1 MKAEQKTVARG
12 QRPVASVE
20 ARRSGHWPDGPTS
33 RAALQVAGQAAEL
46 GYVPHAQR
54 ASSPGP
60 WPLAPGPSRSAFT
73 LVELMV
79 TMAIIAILGAAM
91 AYAVAGAQQ
100 SANIAKT
107 RSLIAKLHS
116 LVMQKYES
124 YRTRRLPIS
133 IPPFVL
139 DPTNGPKDSMNNPI
153 PIPTPARAIALV
165 RCDAIRQLMRMEMPE
180 RWTDVID
187 DPRPITVQLP
197 GSPPGSGSPRQYYD
211 VASATPD
218 GKGGYRIG
226 NVAQVTMQRPSC
238 SQAYL
243 ALYTG
248 VYGFTKSGNDPP
260 AAAAKQQAAKCLY
273 LLITMG
279 LDDPDALENFSQQDI
294 VDFDKSGCKEFVD
307 AWGNP
312 IWFLRWAPGM
322 VSALQP
328 DAPTA
333 TGQSDQRMRD
343 LTDPTGVYGSPQSG
357 TLVMQPATSGQ
368 TSGRGR
374 VGGNTFALYP
384 LIFSAG
390 PDGNYDTVAEWFGKS
405 GGFFHYAST
414 NPLNNPFASV
424 SDTTNFPC
432 AVPAA
437 TGYGGGP
444 FGAPFCDPGR
454 AFGNFDN
461 ITNQDIGA
469 R

>member
-1 MKAEQKTVARG
+1 MKAEQKTVASG
-12 QRPVASVE
+12 QRPVASDE
-20 ARRSGHWPDGPTS
+20 ASRSGPRPDGATS
-33 RAALQVAGQAAEL
+33 RAALRAADL
-46 GYVPHAQR
+46 GHPSHAQR
-54 ASSPGP
+54 ASSSGL
-60 WPLAPGPSRSAFT
+60 WPLSPGPSRSAFT

-107 RSLIAKLHS
+107 RSLIAKIHS

-133 IPPFVL
+133 IPAFVL

-153 PIPTPARAIALV
+153 PIPTPARAIAQV

-187 DPRPITVQLP
+187 DPQPITVQQP
-197 GSPPGSGSPRQYYD
+197 GSPPGSASPWVYFD

-218 GKGGYRIG
+218 GKGGYT
-226 NVAQVTMQRPSC
+226 NVNNPAVVTMVRPSS

-243 ALYTG
+243 AVYNG
-248 VYGFTKSGNDPP
+248 VYGATKSGNDPP
-260 AAAAKQQAAKCLY
+260 AAAAKHQAAKCLY

-328 DAPTA
+328 DAPTPGSTA
-333 TGQSDQRMRD
+333 RDQRMRD
-343 LTDPTGVYGSPQSG
+343 LTDPTGVYGSPQPG
-357 TLVMQPATSGQ
+357 ALVLNPATSSQ
-368 TSGRGR
+368 TSGPSRK
-374 VGGNTFALYP
+374 GGNTFALYP

-390 PDGNYDTVAEWFGKS
+390 PDSNYDTVAEWFGK
-405 GGFFHYAST
+405 GFFHYKST
-414 NPLNNPFASV
+414 NPANNPFSSV
-424 SDTTNFPC
+424 SDTTDFPC

-437 TGYGGGP
+437 SGYGGGP

-454 AFGNFDN
+454 AFGNADN

>member
-1 MKAEQKTVARG
+1 
-12 QRPVASVE
+12 
-20 ARRSGHWPDGPTS
+20 
-33 RAALQVAGQAAEL
+33 
-46 GYVPHAQR
+46 
-54 ASSPGP
+54 
-60 WPLAPGPSRSAFT
+60 
-73 LVELMV
+73 
-79 TMAIIAILGAAM
+79 
-91 AYAVAGAQQ
+91 
-100 SANIAKT
+100 
-107 RSLIAKLHS
+107 
-116 LVMQKYES
+116 MQKYES

-133 IPPFVL
+133 IPAMVL
-139 DPTNGPKDSMNNPI
+139 DPTNGPKDSMNNPV
-153 PIPTPARAIALV
+153 PIPTPARAIALA

-187 DPRPITVQLP
+187 DPQPITVRQP
-197 GSPPGSGSPRQYYD
+197 GSPPGSASPWVYFD

-218 GKGGYRIG
+218 GKGGYTVG
-226 NVAQVTMQRPSC
+226 NPAVVTMQRPSC
-238 SQAYL
+238 SQGYL
-243 ALYTG
+243 AFYTA
-248 VYGFTKSGNDPP
+248 VYGATKSGNDPP

-328 DAPTA
+328 DAPAPAPAPGSTA
-333 TGQSDQRMRD
+333 RDQRMRD
-343 LTDPTGVYGSPQSG
+343 LTDPTGIYGSPQPG
-357 TLVMQPATSGQ
+357 ALVQNPATSNQ
-368 TSGRGR
+368 ASGPGR
-374 VGGNTFALYP
+374 TVIGNTFALYP

-390 PDGNYDTVAEWFGKS
+390 PDGNYDTVAEWFKNG

-414 NPLNNPFASV
+414 IPANNPFASV

-437 TGYGGGP
+437 SGYGGGP

-454 AFGNFDN
+454 AFGIFDN